1 MDWTNTEDK
10 EVCQGLKQFRLAL
23 QDVYRNYSA
32 LKRFAQEECGLRL
45 SAIAGDCS
53 VEDAAFE
60 LIDHASAKGKLED
73 LLEAFQ
79 GQNPKHSFVVEFLAS
94 EESQSPEPE
103 EEDCAEECEE
113 VESYLCQAPPV
124 PGYFVPR
131 PEYSN
136 QIRDRLLSDEI
147 DEPGTLVVSALQGL
161 GGIGKSVL
169 AADLARQGEVRSR
182 FPDGVL
188 WVTLGQTPDLLKLLG
203 GWITALG
210 DREYSAT
217 TVDAASAYLRSLL
230 ADKTMLLVVD
240 DLWNVA
246 DFEPFRLS
254 GKGCR
259 VLVTTREAK
268 VPGIPERA
276 EVRLGVM
283 SLEEGLRLVEL
294 RLGEALSA
302 ADRGV
307 FATFAE
313 EVEFLPLA
321 FDLITSQVADGYD
334 WLTLLEDF
342 RDEFDVLSVAR
353 SGGDEVRRLRS
364 LRACFNLSLRRLD
377 REVLRRFAWLGVL
390 PEDVAVDARMARVLW
405 EVSPVEARRQLLD
418 FLRRG
423 LMLSG
428 PKVSVAGRSI
438 PTFRQH
444 DLLHDLATDLLAAP
458 VDPLG
463 DGDSLPGLGL
473 SVEIAHGSLLD
484 RYLPASGCWADL
496 TDDGYIHGRLT
507 WHMERAGR
515 VREIHQLIRQAREDG
530 RNGWYEACEELG
542 QLTIFVE
549 DVARAW
555 RLAEETYG
563 IIPREPEGWEWQMW
577 CAFVTVS
584 LNSLVGNVP
593 AALIAALVEKG
604 VWSEARGLAYAMQKR
619 KEGDRE
625 RAIAALVPHFSS
637 RELVNEALKAARAM
651 FAGGDDI
658 LLAVV
663 KHRQEFVENPVAIA
677 REISS
682 ESSRASALSSLADK
696 QPELLPEALEVAR
709 EISNEYD
716 RARALSSLADK
727 LTVELLPEA
736 LEVAREISNE
746 YDRARALSSLADKL
760 TVELLPEAL

>member
-1 MDWTNTEDK
+1 MDWTAKDK
-10 EVCQGLKQFRLAL
+10 KEFRKAL
-23 QDVYRNYSA
+23 QDCYRDYDA
-32 LKRFAQEECGLRL
+32 LEIFAAEECELRL
-45 SAIAGDCS
+45 SEVVDNCS
-53 VEDAAFE
+53 LQKAAFE
-60 LIDHASAKGKLED
+60 LIQRAEAQGELED
-73 LLEAFQ
+73 LFEAFRQ
-79 GQNPKHSFVVEFLAS
+79 ENLKYKFTPEFEAARSPQLAGI
-94 EESQSPEPE
+94 
-103 EEDCAEECEE
+103 EDCLGECEE
-113 VESYLCQAPPV
+113 AGSYLCQAPPV

-131 PEYSN
+131 PDYSN
-136 QIRDRLLSDEI
+136 QIRDRLLSEEI

-169 AADLARQGEVRSR
+169 AADLARQMEIRSR

-246 DFEPFRLS
+246 DFSPFRLS

-283 SLEEGLRLVEL
+283 SAEEGQQLVEK
-294 RLGEALSA
+294 RLGWELSA
-302 ADRGV
+302 ADRAV
-307 FATFAE
+307 FETFAE
-313 EVEFLPLA
+313 KVEYLPLA
-321 FDLITSQVADGYD
+321 FDLIASQVADGYD

-342 RDEFDVLSVAR
+342 QDEFDVLSVER
-353 SGGDEVRRLRS
+353 SGCDEARRLLS

-377 REVLRRFAWLGVL
+377 REELRRFAWLGVL
-390 PEDVAVDARMARVLW
+390 PEDVAVDARMATVLW

-428 PKVSVAGRSI
+428 PKVAVAGRSI

-458 VDPLG
+458 VDPVG

-473 SVEIAHGSLLD
+473 SVEIAHGRLLD
-484 RYLPASGCWADL
+484 RYLPESGCWADL
-496 TDDGYIHGRLT
+496 VDDGYIHGRLT

-515 VREIHQLIRQAREDG
+515 VREIHRLIRQAREDG
-530 RNGWYEACEELG
+530 RNAWYEACEELG

-563 IIPREPEGWEWQMW
+563 IIPTEPEGWEWQMW

-593 AALIAALVEKG
+593 AELIAALVEKG

-619 KEGDRE
+619 VEWKRE
-625 RAIAALVPHFSS
+625 EAIAALVPHFSS

-651 FAGGDDI
+651 VAKGDEI

-663 KHRQEFVENPVAIA
+663 KHRWEFVEDPVAIA
-677 REISS
+677 REVSY
-682 ESSRASALSSLADK
+682 EYYRASALSSLVNK
-696 QPELLPEALEVAR
+696 QPELLPEALNIAREISDKRYRASSLSSLADRQPELLPEALNVAR
-709 EISNEYD
+709 EISDEYA
-716 RARALSSLADK
+716 RARALSSLADRQP
-727 LTVELLPEA
+727 ELLPEA
-736 LEVAREISNE
+736 
-746 YDRARALSSLADKL
+746 
-760 TVELLPEAL
+760 